1 MGLNESEA
9 VVLRTYK
16 LAEADKIIVMLTPQ
30 AGLLRGVA
38 KGARRLKSR
47 FGACFELFTHISL
60 TYHEREGRELVSI
73 GGAEI
78 IRSYFH
84 LARDAEMIA
93 ALDYWS
99 ELLQEFVPPRQPDER
114 LFRMVKAC
122 LDTLG
127 HTALTPEG
135 CTLYFEV
142 WLLKLTGF
150 LPDVRTCPGCRKTL
164 SAPRLSTDS
173 QLLCPACARDSGP
186 PITDEAHTL
195 LRAAMNTGPGRWAAA
210 VTDGAPETRRE
221 LRQLTS
227 HLITQALERTPR
239 SRRRDIERG
248 N

>member
-1 MGLNESEA
+1 MGLTESEA

-16 LAEADKIIVMLTPQ
+16 LAEADKIVVMLTPQ

-60 TYHEREGRELVSI
+60 SYHEREGRELVSI

-84 LARDAEMIA
+84 LARDTEMIA

-99 ELLQEFVPPRQPDER
+99 ELLQEFVPPKQPDER

-127 HTALTPEG
+127 HTILTPEG

-150 LPDVRTCPGCRKTL
+150 LPDVRTCPSCRKTL
-164 SAPRLSTDS
+164 NSPRLSTS
-173 QLLCPACARDSGP
+173 NQLLCPECARDSGLTLT
-186 PITDEAHTL
+186 IQAHTL
-195 LRAAMNTGPGRWAAA
+195 LRSAMNTGPRRWAEAA
-210 VTDGAPETRRE
+210 ADIAPETRRE
-221 LRQLTS
+221 LRQLTR
-227 HLITQALERTPR
+227 HLITQALEHAPY
-239 SRRRDIERG
+239 SRRITSERG
-248 N
+248 S

>member
-16 LAEADKIIVMLTPQ
+16 LAEADKIVVMLTPQ

-38 KGARRLKSR
+38 RGARKLKSR
-47 FGACFELFTHISL
+47 YGACFEPFTHISL
-60 TYHEREGRELVSI
+60 TYHEKEGRELVSI

-84 LARDAEMIA
+84 LARNTEMIA

-99 ELLQEFVPPRQPDER
+99 ELLQEFVPPKQPDEK

-122 LDTLG
+122 LDALG
-127 HTALTPEG
+127 QASPIPEG

-150 LPDVRTCPGCRKTL
+150 LPDVRTCPSCRKTL
-164 SAPRLSTDS
+164 DAPRLGTSS
-173 QLLCPACARDSGP
+173 QLLCARCARDTGP
-186 PITDEAHTL
+186 PLSSEAHTL
-195 LRAAMNTGPGRWAAA
+195 LRAAMKTGPLPWAEAA
-210 VTDGAPETRRE
+210 TNAANETRSE
-221 LRQLTS
+221 LRQLTRQ
-227 HLITQALERTPR
+227 LITQALEHTPH
-239 SRRRDIERG
+239 SRRTTIER
-248 N
+248 